1 MKNPDIMTVEE
12 LDILWTWGPTKA
24 EVRDAQQRS
33 SRNQEAAQDA
43 QLLAD
48 WRAEYPDLAGAPSH
62 IALALAKLW
71 QQVGR

>member
-1 MKNPDIMTVEE
+1 MKNPDIMTPFE
-12 LDILWTWGPTKA
+12 LEVLWEFGATKA
-24 EVRDAQQRS
+24 EIRDAQARN
-33 SRNQEAAQDA
+33 SRTQEAAQDA